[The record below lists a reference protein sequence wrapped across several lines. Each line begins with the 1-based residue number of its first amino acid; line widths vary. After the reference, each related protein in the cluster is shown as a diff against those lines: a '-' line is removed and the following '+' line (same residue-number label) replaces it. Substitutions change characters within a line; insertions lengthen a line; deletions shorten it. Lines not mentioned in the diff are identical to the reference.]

1 MTAATANQHT
11 LPRAEP
17 EAVGMSSARLGRI
30 IPALNA
36 EIEAGRLPGA
46 VVAVARHGRLAFH
59 EAVGYLGPDRR
70 APMPLDAL
78 FAVASMTKPVTG
90 VAGLLLWEEGR
101 IGLADPVERFLP
113 PLGHRRVAV
122 LYVRVRAGVGPIVT
136 VAAERSITMLD
147 LMRHTSGL
155 TYGGRG
161 TTAVHRLYPDS
172 SNAAGASL
180 DAAGVLERLAAAP
193 LLYQT
198 GTVWDYG
205 LSIDVI
211 GLVVEALSGQS
222 LGAFLEQR
230 LFRPLGMVDTS
241 FQVPPDKMARLA
253 RPLPRDPD
261 TGAAQSVPDRAQAL
275 RFECGGG
282 GLASTALDYLRFA
295 QMLLSGG
302 VLGETRILGRKTVE
316 AMRTDRLT
324 PDIENRIPALDPN
337 SEGYGFGLTVA
348 VRARASTL
356 MGSLGE
362 FYWNGAYGTLWWAD
376 PAEDLAVVFMAQ
388 VPGEQRRRFRPLINA
403 LVYQALVE

>member
-1 MTAATANQHT
+1 MTGTMANKHT
-11 LPRAEP
+11 LPVTEP
-17 EAVGMSSARLGRI
+17 ESVGMSSVRLGQI
-30 IPALNA
+30 ITVLNK
-36 EIEAGRLPGA
+36 EIEAGQLAGA
-46 VVAVARHGRLAFH
+46 VIAVARRGQLVFH
-59 EAVGYLGPDRR
+59 EAVGYLGPDRST
-70 APMPLDAL
+70 PMPRDAL
-78 FAVASMTKPVTG
+78 FAIASMTKPITG

-101 IGLADPVERFLP
+101 LGLADPIERFLP
-113 PLGHRRVAV
+113 QLGNRRVAV
-122 LYVRVRAGVGPIVT
+122 LTERVLTGQGPIET
-136 VAAERSITMLD
+136 VPAERSITIQD

-161 TTAVHRLYPDS
+161 TTAVHALYPAS
-172 SNAAGASL
+172 SNAAGATL
-180 DAAGVLERLAAAP
+180 DAASFLERLTAAP
-193 LLYQT
+193 LLYQP

-211 GLVVEALSGQS
+211 GLVVEAISGQS

-241 FQVPPDKMARLA
+241 FQVPQDKVARLA

-261 TGAAQSVPDRAQAL
+261 TGAAQSVPDRARAL

-282 GLASTALDYLRFA
+282 GLASSALDYLRFA
-295 QMLLSGG
+295 QMLLAGG

-316 AMRTDRLT
+316 AMRTNRMT
-324 PDIENRIPALDPN
+324 PDIENRIAQLDPN

-348 VRARASTL
+348 VREKVGTL
-356 MGSLGE
+356 MGSLGD

-388 VPGEQRRRFRPLINA
+388 VPGEQRRRFRPLINS